1 MAEKTVLVTGGSGFL
16 GSWCVIEL
24 LRRGHRVRTTV
35 RDLDREP
42 QVRAAI
48 APEIDPGNRLAF
60 FAADLQR
67 DDGWAEAVEGCD
79 RVLHVASPFPP
90 AQPKDPDEL
99 IVPARD
105 GTLRVLRASL
115 AAGVERVVVTSS
127 VAAVAGSGRPLSERR
142 TEEDWTDLSGEL
154 SPYVRSKTIAERA
167 AWDLVREEGAE
178 SRLAVVN
185 PGAISGPVLSEDRS
199 FSLQAIERLLNGMP
213 GVPRIG
219 WSFVDVRDVA
229 DLEIRA
235 MDAPEAGGERFI
247 ATDEFMWM
255 AEVAAV
261 LREELGAD
269 ASKVPTR
276 SVPSLLVK
284 AMALFDPAIR
294 GVVGQLGRKV
304 QYSSEK
310 ARTVL
315 GWSPRSSRDSVLDTA
330 RSIVA
335 AR

>member
-48 APEIDPGNRLAF
+48 APEVDPGNRLAF